1 MKNEQTILSTKI
13 LRPDVQAIAAQ
24 NDVGLVMAD
33 FIRIDF
39 IDPNESSHQIL
50 SSTDPLILTS
60 QQGVRALEKISY
72 NGNSNFKNRDVYCIS
87 GETEKSVELLPSLFI
102 IGTAANAVAL
112 AELIIDQNRS
122 QTYQYI
128 CGTSRRDALPEL
140 LKAAGKTVKEF
151 QLYRTVLTGTKITRA
166 FDAVLFFSPSGADSF
181 FQSNLLPEGLPCFCI
196 GETTAAAVQGH
207 GGHVEG
213 IAKEPDQRKVLEAA
227 ISYFKKPR
235 KKQRL

>member
-13 LRPDVQAIAAQ
+13 LRSDVQSMAAQ
-24 NDVGLVMAD
+24 NDIGLVMAD
-33 FIRIDF
+33 FIRVDF
-39 IDPNESSHQIL
+39 IDPTESAHQIL
-50 SSTDPLILTS
+50 LSSDPLILTS
-60 QQGVRALEKISY
+60 QQGVRAIEKIAY
-72 NGNSNFKNRDVYCIS
+72 NGNADFKKRDVYCIS
-87 GETEKSVELLPSLFI
+87 GETKKSIEFLPSLYI
-102 IGTAANAVAL
+102 IGTAANAVSL

-151 QLYRTVLTGTKITRA
+151 QLYRTVLTGTKITRT

-196 GETTAAAVQGH
+196 GETTAAAVEGH
-207 GGHVEG
+207 GGHVAG
-213 IAKEPDQRKVLEAA
+213 IAKEPDQRKVLEIA

-235 KKQRL
+235 KKKRL